1 MWSTSKFNFRTSSIF
16 NFFLMILKDSLK
28 FSKSMQFADD
38 TIIYYSGKSV
48 TNIKE
53 ILTRW
58 LTADDEYFVM
68 IRRIYRY
75 QFK

>member
-1 MWSTSKFNFRTSSIF
+1 
-16 NFFLMILKDSLK
+16 MILKDSLK
-28 FSKSMQFADD
+28 FSKSVQFADD